1 MFTLK
6 QVKENGGLTVDANG
20 QVVAYRNG
28 YQVSKKDLAIIPVYK
43 VRKSILLEILNT
55 LKDTECLGMWIDNGK
70 MYIDC
75 SERIGNKRMALKV
88 GKARNQLSIYNW
100 KTGDCIPCLA

>member
-6 QVKENGGLTVDANG
+6 QVKANGGLTVDTMG
-20 QVVAYRNG
+20 KVVVYRNG
-28 YQVSKKDLAIIPVYK
+28 YQVSKEDLAIIPVYK
-43 VRKSILLEILNT
+43 VRKSTLLKILNT
-55 LKDTECLGMWIDNGK
+55 LNDGECLGMWIDNGK

-75 SERIGNKRMALKV
+75 SERIGNKRVAIKV
-88 GKARNQLSIYNW
+88 GKARNQLSVYNW

>member
-6 QVKENGGLTVDANG
+6 QVKENGGLTIDING

-43 VRKSILLEILNT
+43 VRKYALIKILNT
-55 LKDTECLGMWIDNGK
+55 LESTECLGMWIDNGK

>member
-6 QVKENGGLTVDANG
+6 QVKVNGGLTVDTMG
-20 QVVAYRNG
+20 KVVVYRNG
-28 YQVSKKDLAIIPVYK
+28 YQVSKEDLAIIPVYK
-43 VRKSILLEILNT
+43 VRKSTLLEILNT
-55 LKDTECLGMWIDNGK
+55 LNDGECLGMWIDSGK

-75 SERIGNKRMALKV
+75 SERIGNKRVAIKV